1 MPIAITSMPLACIA
15 IDTCS
20 GLGSLRLEIVVCL
33 PSVMSKATLEKQI
46 HKKEIYRISLKK
58 RRAPSNTYGTL
69 PATHDDKWLFLP
81 SPVFLS
87 DKIKGGCHG
96 IMNINK
102 QLSLDQKIHLQSR
115 LKASLLNAKTSNILY
130 ITLRKKIWYQS
141 QHNLYCSLWSH
152 TYFKLVITKGW
163 GVRETTIQGPSI
175 VVHVLCVSFT

>member
-1 MPIAITSMPLACIA
+1 MAIAITSMFLLCIA
-15 IDTCS
+15 ADTCS
-20 GLGSLRLEIVVCL
+20 GLGSVRLEIVVCL
-33 PSVMSKATLEKQI
+33 PSVMSKAILEKQI
-46 HKKEIYRISLKK
+46 HKKEIYRIFLKK

-69 PATHDDKWLFLP
+69 PATHYDKWLFLP

-87 DKIKGGCHG
+87 DKIKGGFHG

-115 LKASLLNAKTSNILY
+115 LKARLLNAKTSNILY
-130 ITLRKKIWYQS
+130 ITLRKKIWNQR
-141 QHNLYCSLWSH
+141 QHNFYCSLWSH
-152 TYFKLVITKGW
+152 TYFKLVTTKGW